1 MRWIS
6 HLIIWDRIA
15 NFQWSSLHSAGLW
28 TTWDVGFAH
37 PWESFCTWNEGSNSF
52 NGPVIFI
59 FKLGHYWKNHVWRR
73 RLYADT
79 SVKKNCEH
87 WSCVNSLRTLIGWN
101 RFFNILSQNFFTSSQ
116 THFILN
122 PTREKPESREW
133 KSRQTRFKFG
143 LSPSSSNQGQEIHP
157 SLLSDI
163 TNYEA
168 QRCNQHHF
176 DFGFAIENRR
186 NRLDGGNCRR

>member
-1 MRWIS
+1 MTNYGLVQNFSLSEMRWIS

-73 RLYADT
+73 RPYADT

-87 WSCVNSLRTLIGWN
+87 WSSVNSLRTLIGWN
-101 RFFNILSQNFFTSSQ
+101 RFFNILSQNVFYFFSNSLYIKSDTRKARISRVKVTTNTIQVRTIAIFVESGTGDSS
-116 THFILN
+116 I
-122 PTREKPESREW
+122 
-133 KSRQTRFKFG
+133 
-143 LSPSSSNQGQEIHP
+143 
-157 SLLSDI
+157 
-163 TNYEA
+163 
-168 QRCNQHHF
+168 
-176 DFGFAIENRR
+176 FAV
-186 NRLDGGNCRR
+186 GY